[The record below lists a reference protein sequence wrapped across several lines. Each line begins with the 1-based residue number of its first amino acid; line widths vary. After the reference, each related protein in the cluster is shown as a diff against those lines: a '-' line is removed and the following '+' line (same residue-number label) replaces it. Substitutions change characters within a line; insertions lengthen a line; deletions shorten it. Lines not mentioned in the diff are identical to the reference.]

1 MKNKVPK
8 QQSVATVKRLL
19 SYAKPYGLQ
28 FTIALITSLISVAL
42 TLLTPVLIGRAIDYM
57 IGANNID
64 LEQIIKYILYIA
76 VCTAGVFLS
85 QWLLSVSTNSMTYKM
100 SRDIRKKE
108 FDTLLH
114 LPLSYVDGSS
124 RGDIIARLSSDIE
137 KVCEGLFQTFTQLFT
152 GAMTI
157 LGTIIVML
165 ILNPLLAL
173 VVIVI
178 TPLSLFI
185 ASYIAKRSSKMF
197 REQALQRGVIS
208 GNIEEIFAGQKIV
221 QAFNYQNKASEK
233 FEKENDKLY
242 YFGVRAQYYSA
253 MTNPCTRFIN
263 NLVYAFVGTLGAILA
278 ITAGT
283 VTAGTLSSFLMFSN
297 QYAKPFNE
305 ITGVLSELQTAV
317 SSAKRIFDFIDAPQE
332 SSDASL
338 PKLENCDGTVKLEN
352 VYFSYTPERPL
363 IQDVNLNVK
372 NGMKIAIVGPTG
384 CGKTTLIN
392 LLMRFYEVNQGA
404 IKVSDANVN
413 EVQRNSLRDCF
424 GMVLQDSWLF
434 HGTIRENIAY
444 GKMDASDE
452 EIVAAAELAGAHSF
466 IMATDNGYDTVIG
479 ENGDNI
485 STGQKQ
491 LLCIARIMLLRPSIL
506 ILDEATSNIDTRT
519 EIKIQNAFAKIMEG
533 RTTFIV
539 AHRLSTIKNAD
550 LILVM
555 KDGNIVEQ
563 GSHNELIEQ
572 DGFYKELY
580 TSQFAV
586 E

>member
-1 MKNKVPK
+1 MSKLHKKDSIN
-8 QQSVATVKRLL
+8 TVKRLL
-19 SYAKPYGLQ
+19 TYTKPYGLQ
-28 FTIALITSLISVAL
+28 FAISIITSIISVGL

-57 IGANNID
+57 IGVNNID
-64 LEQIIKYILYIA
+64 LAQIIKYIIYIA

-85 QWLLSVSTNSMTYKM
+85 QWLLSVSTNKLTYKM

-114 LPLSYVDGSS
+114 LPLSYIDGSS

-152 GAMTI
+152 GVMTI

-173 VVIVI
+173 IVIII

-185 ASYIAKRSSKMF
+185 AAYIAKRSSRMF
-197 REQALQRGVIS
+197 REQALQRGIIS
-208 GNIEEIFAGQKIV
+208 GNVEEIFAGQKIV
-221 QAFNYQNKASEK
+221 QAFNHQDKAFQK

-242 YFGVRAQYYSA
+242 YCGVRAQYYSA

-278 ITAGT
+278 ITVNT

-305 ITGVLSELQTAV
+305 ITGVLSELQTAI

-332 SSDASL
+332 SSDADL
-338 PKLENCDGTVKLEN
+338 PKLKSCDGTVKLEN
-352 VYFSYTPERPL
+352 VYFSYSPEKPL
-363 IQDVNLNVK
+363 IENVNLNVS

-404 IKVSDANVN
+404 IKVSDVNVN
-413 EVQRNSLRDCF
+413 DVQRNSLRDCF

-434 HGTIRENIAY
+434 HGTIKENIAY

-452 EIVAAAELAGAHSF
+452 EIISAAELAGAHSF
-466 IMATDNGYDTVIG
+466 IMATDKGYDTMIG
-479 ENGDNI
+479 ENGDNV

-519 EIKIQNAFAKIMEG
+519 EIKIQQAFAKIMEG

-555 KDGNIVEQ
+555 KDGNIIEQ
-563 GSHNELIEQ
+563 GSHEQLIEQ
-572 DGFYKELY
+572 NGFYKNLY
-580 TSQFAV
+580 YSQFAV
-586 E
+586 D

>member
-1 MKNKVPK
+1 MSKLHKKDSIN
-8 QQSVATVKRLL
+8 TVKRLL
-19 SYAKPYGLQ
+19 TYTKPYGLQ
-28 FTIALITSLISVAL
+28 FAISIITSIISVGL

-57 IGANNID
+57 IGVNNID
-64 LEQIIKYILYIA
+64 LAQIIKYIIYIA

-85 QWLLSVSTNSMTYKM
+85 QWLLSVSTNKLTYKM

-114 LPLSYVDGSS
+114 LPLSYIDGSS

-152 GAMTI
+152 GVMTI
-157 LGTIIVML
+157 VGTIIVML

-173 VVIVI
+173 IVIII

-185 ASYIAKRSSKMF
+185 AAYIAKRSSRMF
-197 REQALQRGVIS
+197 REQALQRGIIS
-208 GNIEEIFAGQKIV
+208 GNVEEIFAGQKIV
-221 QAFNYQNKASEK
+221 QAFNHQDKAFQK

-242 YFGVRAQYYSA
+242 YCGVRAQYYSA

-278 ITAGT
+278 ITVNT

-305 ITGVLSELQTAV
+305 ITGVLSELQTAI

-332 SSDASL
+332 SSDADL
-338 PKLENCDGTVKLEN
+338 PKLQSCDGTVKLEN
-352 VYFSYTPERPL
+352 VYFSYSPEKPL
-363 IQDVNLNVK
+363 IENVNLNVS

-404 IKVSDANVN
+404 IKVSDVNVN

-434 HGTIRENIAY
+434 HGTIKENIAY

-452 EIVAAAELAGAHSF
+452 EIISAAELAGAHSF
-466 IMATDNGYDTVIG
+466 IMATDKGYDTMIG
-479 ENGDNI
+479 ENGDNV

-519 EIKIQNAFAKIMEG
+519 EIKIQQAFAKIMEG

-555 KDGNIVEQ
+555 KDGNIIEQ
-563 GSHNELIEQ
+563 GSHEQLIEQ
-572 DGFYKELY
+572 NGFYKNLY
-580 TSQFAV
+580 YSQFAV
-586 E
+586 D

>member
-1 MKNKVPK
+1 MSKLHKKDSIN
-8 QQSVATVKRLL
+8 TVKRLL
-19 SYAKPYGLQ
+19 TYTKPYGLQ
-28 FTIALITSLISVAL
+28 FAISIITSIISVGL

-57 IGANNID
+57 IGVNNID
-64 LEQIIKYILYIA
+64 LAQIIKYIIYIA

-85 QWLLSVSTNSMTYKM
+85 QWLLSVSTNKLTYKM

-114 LPLSYVDGSS
+114 LPLSYIDGSS

-152 GAMTI
+152 GVMTI

-173 VVIVI
+173 IVIII

-185 ASYIAKRSSKMF
+185 AAYIAKRSSKMF
-197 REQALQRGVIS
+197 REQALQRGIIS
-208 GNIEEIFAGQKIV
+208 GNVEEIFAGQKIV
-221 QAFNYQNKASEK
+221 QAFNHQDKAFQK

-242 YFGVRAQYYSA
+242 YCGVRAQYYSA

-278 ITAGT
+278 ITVNT

-305 ITGVLSELQTAV
+305 ITGVLSELQTAI

-332 SSDASL
+332 SSDADL
-338 PKLENCDGTVKLEN
+338 PKLQSCDGTVKLEN
-352 VYFSYTPERPL
+352 VYFSYSPDKPL
-363 IQDVNLNVK
+363 IENVNLNVS

-404 IKVSDANVN
+404 IKVSDVNVN

-434 HGTIRENIAY
+434 HGTIKENIAY

-452 EIVAAAELAGAHSF
+452 EIISAAELAGAHSF
-466 IMATDNGYDTVIG
+466 IMATDKGYDTMIG
-479 ENGDNI
+479 ENGDNV

-519 EIKIQNAFAKIMEG
+519 EIKIQQAFAKIMEG

-555 KDGNIVEQ
+555 KDGNIIEQ
-563 GSHNELIEQ
+563 GSHEQLIEQ
-572 DGFYKELY
+572 NGFYKNLY
-580 TSQFAV
+580 YSQFAV
-586 E
+586 D